1 MRARGGSRAAAL
13 AGLAFALVA
22 MSRANASISRVADS
36 LPSASRESLSRVAER
51 WRELGDRLDVRS
63 TLPER
68 VDDRVHWQTD
78 ALLMARH
85 ELAADAPLVIAA
97 VSIGSSEA
105 DGATPRALGRQVT
118 IAFLSRDDGRD
129 YEVVPLP
136 GGVTRLEHLE
146 AALAAGGSKLA
157 HPLDPTQSSHVW
169 RSRSLAPKLL
179 PQGVWLVPSISRK
192 SGFVD
197 FSLIIALA
205 ARTLDEARSLWGL
218 EMTPATT
225 VFAMGSDGYTK
236 KFSTVRRVLLVH
248 AVPTLAWSPALGE
261 HNLARFVNVE
271 TSGGILERAQ
281 RIPPTAAGVAAS
293 DGHKLALART
303 RVATAVVNQACAAVL
318 HAQGL
323 HAGSCADVSAPAL
336 VAELSAG
343 RASYFALENSLRQE
357 MGLAPAPAE
366 CAGAAL
372 PWGEAKP
379 PRPIAPMRSRPSIG
393 AALEEEGCLRV
404 GLEVGSYTGANAQ
417 TLLARW
423 PSAWLLVM
431 VDPWTDQGD
440 AHYEDILAGSQ
451 ERMDSVMLLA
461 LLATEQHGVR
471 CKAWRAFSTQAGSQA
486 GNGTLDFVYLD
497 ARHDYTSVTEDLTSW
512 WPTLRPGAVFSGHDF
527 LDAGTRDDGNQ
538 WEVQPDGTVRADMRA
553 VRGAVEDFARQV
565 DRDVTV
571 TSGLDGYPSWLLR
584 K

>member
-1 MRARGGSRAAAL
+1 
-13 AGLAFALVA
+13 
-22 MSRANASISRVADS
+22 
-36 LPSASRESLSRVAER
+36 
-51 WRELGDRLDVRS
+51 
-63 TLPER
+63 
-68 VDDRVHWQTD
+68 
-78 ALLMARH
+78 
-85 ELAADAPLVIAA
+85 
-97 VSIGSSEA
+97 
-105 DGATPRALGRQVT
+105 
-118 IAFLSRDDGRD
+118 
-129 YEVVPLP
+129 
-136 GGVTRLEHLE
+136 
-146 AALAAGGSKLA
+146 
-157 HPLDPTQSSHVW
+157 
-169 RSRSLAPKLL
+169 
-179 PQGVWLVPSISRK
+179 
-192 SGFVD
+192 
-197 FSLIIALA
+197 
-205 ARTLDEARSLWGL
+205 
-218 EMTPATT
+218 
-225 VFAMGSDGYTK
+225 MG
-236 KFSTVRRVLLVH
+236 
-248 AVPTLAWSPALGE
+248 
-261 HNLARFVNVE
+261 
-271 TSGGILERAQ
+271 I
-281 RIPPTAAGVAAS
+281 
-293 DGHKLALART
+293 
-303 RVATAVVNQACAAVL
+303 
-318 HAQGL
+318 
-323 HAGSCADVSAPAL
+323 
-336 VAELSAG
+336 
-343 RASYFALENSLRQE
+343 
-357 MGLAPAPAE
+357 APAPAE

-417 TLLARW
+417 ALLARW

-461 LLATEQHGVR
+461 LLATEQHGAR

-512 WPTLRPGAVFSGHDF
+512 WPTLRPGAVYSGHDF